1 MNTLY
6 AHGCNELH
14 ISSTWRN
21 NQDIG
26 AYRQVTIK
34 CGELEVHL
42 MSDSRPVATND
53 LPSAWAG
60 REVVSDQFWIR
71 VLNGKKQAYFNTEE
85 LINDWNRYGGEI
97 YGFNG
102 DLGFYINMEGFDG

>member
-26 AYRQVTIK
+26 ACRQVTIK
-34 CGELEVHL
+34 CSELEVHL
-42 MSDSRPVATND
+42 MSDSRPVTTND

-60 REVVSDQFWIR
+60 REVVSDPFWIR

-85 LINDWNRYGGEI
+85 LISDWHQYGGEV

-102 DLGFYINMEGFDG
+102 DLGFHIDMEGVNG